1 MKYPVLFLF
10 RLIYLFFEYIIAL
23 PLYFITCLLIS
34 IWEFNLNSFREF
46 IEDVK
51 EEPFYKPHYSKE
63 YYYLTAKDFL
73 FNKKTY
79 TKSK

>member
-10 RLIYLFFEYIIAL
+10 RLIYVILIYNIHDF
-23 PLYFITCLLIS
+23 LYFISCLLIS

-46 IEDVK
+46 IQVQK
-51 EEPFYKPHYSKE
+51 EEPFYKPLYSKE
-63 YYYLTAKDFL
+63 YYYLTVKDFL